1 MDNFEKIVSGNA
13 KFQSYFFLAL
23 FLAAIFVSFLVLKP
37 FIIPFILAIVF
48 AVSFKHFYF
57 KILNFFGK
65 REALS
70 SLVTVFLIL
79 LLILTPLALIG
90 MKVFSQASQVYVSLD
105 ANGSGFIGSIKDF
118 SQQAINNLFDYFN
131 LGDSTQ
137 IFSADLDKYLKQGT
151 SWILSNFSSIFS
163 SFSFFIFNIAI
174 FIIMLYYL
182 FKYGVV
188 LKRLAVKLSPLPN
201 QKDSK
206 IIERFEKAINSIMK
220 GSIIIALIQGII
232 AGLGFTIFGLPQP
245 ALWGS
250 LAAISALIPGVGT
263 SLILVPAIIY
273 LGVFGTLPDALGLL
287 IWGALAVGLVDNF
300 LAPRLLSQGSKI
312 HPFLIF
318 LSVLG
323 GLIFFGPIGF
333 LVGPLSL
340 SLLLSL
346 FEIYFLDV
354 SPS

>member
-1 MDNFEKIVSGNA
+1 MDNFEKIVSGNH
-13 KFQSYFFLAL
+13 KFQLYFFI
-23 FLAAIFVSFLVLKP
+23 AIFLVAVAVSFLVLKP
-37 FIIPFILAIVF
+37 FIIPFILAVVF

-57 KILNFFGK
+57 RILKIFNNRK
-65 REALS
+65 SLS
-70 SLVTVFLIL
+70 SFVMVFLIL

-90 MKVFSQASQVYVSLD
+90 IKVFSQASVAYLALD

-118 SQQAINNLFDYFN
+118 SQQSLGKVSDYFN

-137 IFSADLDKYLKQGT
+137 VFSADLDKYFKQGT

-174 FIIMLYYL
+174 FVIILYYL
-182 FKYGVV
+182 FRHGVA

-201 QKDSK
+201 QKDGK
-206 IIERFEKAINSIMK
+206 IIERFEHAINSIMK

-250 LAAISALIPGVGT
+250 LAAISALIPSVGT
-263 SLILVPAIIY
+263 SLVLVPAIIY

-340 SLLLSL
+340 SLLLTL

>member
-1 MDNFEKIVSGNA
+1 
-13 KFQSYFFLAL
+13 
-23 FLAAIFVSFLVLKP
+23 
-37 FIIPFILAIVF
+37 
-48 AVSFKHFYF
+48 
-57 KILNFFGK
+57 
-65 REALS
+65 
-70 SLVTVFLIL
+70 
-79 LLILTPLALIG
+79 

-151 SWILSNFSSIFS
+151 SWILSNFGSIFS
-163 SFSFFIFNIAI
+163 SFSFFLFNIAI
-174 FIIMLYYL
+174 FVIMLYYL
-182 FKYGVV
+182 FKHGRA
-188 LKRLAVKLSPLPN
+188 LKKLAVKLSPLPN

-206 IIERFEKAINSIMK
+206 IIERFEHAIHSIMR
-220 GSIIIALIQGII
+220 GSIIIAVLQGII
-232 AGLGFTIFGLPQP
+232 AGLGFAIFGLPQA

-263 SLILVPAIIY
+263 SLVLAPAIIY
-273 LGVFGTLPDALGLL
+273 LGVFGTMPAAIGLL
-287 IWGALAVGLVDNF
+287 IWGVLAVGLVDNF

-333 LVGPLSL
+333 LIGPLAL
-340 SLLLSL
+340 SLLLTL
-346 FEIYFLDV
+346 FEIYFFEGE
-354 SPS
+354 PR

>member
-1 MDNFEKIVSGNA
+1 MDNFEKIISGNSRL
-13 KFQSYFFLAL
+13 QSYFF
-23 FLAAIFVSFLVLKP
+23 AAVFVGVIFVSFLVLKP
-37 FIIPFILAIVF
+37 FIIPFILAVVF
-48 AVSFKHFYF
+48 AVSFKHFYY
-57 KILNFFGK
+57 KILKFFGY
-65 REALS
+65 RESLS
-70 SLVTVFLIL
+70 SLVTVLLIL

-90 MKVFSQASQVYVSLD
+90 MKVFSQASQVYVNLN
-105 ANGSGFIGSIKDF
+105 ANGDGFLDSIKEF
-118 SQQAINNLFDYFN
+118 GTETLKKVSDYFN
-131 LGDSTQ
+131 LNDQSQ

-151 SWILSNFSSIFS
+151 SWILSNFGSIFS

-206 IIERFEKAINSIMK
+206 IIERFEHAINSIMK

-250 LAAISALIPGVGT
+250 LAAISALIPSVGT
-263 SLILVPAIIY
+263 SLVLVPAIIY
-273 LGVFGTLPDALGLL
+273 LGVFGALPNALGLL
-287 IWGALAVGLVDNF
+287 VWGALAVGLVDNF

-333 LVGPLSL
+333 LIGPLSL
-340 SLLLSL
+340 SLLQTL
-346 FEIYFLDV
+346 FEIYFLDA